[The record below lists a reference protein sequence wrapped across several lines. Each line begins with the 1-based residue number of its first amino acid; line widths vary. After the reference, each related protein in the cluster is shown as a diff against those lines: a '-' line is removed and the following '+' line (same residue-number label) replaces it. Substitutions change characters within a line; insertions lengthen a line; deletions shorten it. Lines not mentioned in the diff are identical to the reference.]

1 MRYSST
7 RPPYFRSQSRGIG
20 RIKVFCI
27 GFGVGAILVYLG
39 MIAWQS
45 QQPVEIIVKNE
56 SGGSVAVAA
65 AASVPNDAD
74 HLWSEGGL
82 VGVKN
87 PKENDRVTAS
97 VTVEGLANPP
107 DGVVYARV
115 SELIRGKVVV
125 VGEGKGN
132 VKSDIAGTHG
142 VFSISVPINPTRNQ
156 GTLEV
161 SVVKSKN
168 SKEVDTVIIPLQFA
182 IEKKAATTPPKPAA
196 TAPVVPTP

>member
-7 RPPYFRSQSRGIG
+7 RPAYFRSQSRGIG
-20 RIKVFCI
+20 RVKVFCI
-27 GFGVGAILVYLG
+27 GFGLGAILVYLG

-45 QQPVEIIVKNE
+45 QQPVEIIVRNE
-56 SGGSVAVAA
+56 AGSAVAVAA
-65 AASVPNDAD
+65 AASPDNDAE
-74 HLWSEGGL
+74 HVWSEGGF

-107 DGVVYARV
+107 DGVVHARV
-115 SELIRGKVVV
+115 SELIRGKIVV
-125 VGEGKGN
+125 VGEEKGN
-132 VKSDIAGTHG
+132 VKTDIAGTHG
-142 VFSISVPINPTRNQ
+142 SFSISVPINPTRNQ

-161 SVVKSKN
+161 SVAKSKS

-182 IEKKAATTPPKPAA
+182 VEKKAATTPPKTT
-196 TAPVVPTP
+196 TAPTETPTP